1 MQEHIFDRMREVED
15 RHWWFAGRR
24 KIVNHVL
31 SGLELPPS
39 PRILEVG
46 CGTGGNLKLL
56 SAFGDVTAVD
66 CDEGALTTARAR
78 SVGQVVK
85 GSLPDGLP
93 FATERFDLIVLLDVL
108 EHVDDDGASLSTLHR
123 LVAPGGY
130 LLITVPAFMFLWGR
144 HDVEH
149 HHKRRYVEDDLRR
162 RVEQARL
169 AVEHS
174 TYFNSLLFPVAVAVR
189 LLDRLLP
196 SRPGGADLALP
207 SGVANRALE
216 AIFSVERHFVTR
228 GHAPFGVSL
237 LVIARKAR
245 G

>member
-1 MQEHIFDRMREVED
+1 M
-15 RHWWFAGRR
+15 
-24 KIVNHVL
+24 
-31 SGLELPPS
+31 
-39 PRILEVG
+39 
-46 CGTGGNLKLL
+46 
-56 SAFGDVTAVD
+56 
-66 CDEGALTTARAR
+66 
-78 SVGQVVK
+78 GQVVK
-85 GSLPDGLP
+85 GSLPDDLP
-93 FATERFDLIVLLDVL
+93 FATECFDLIVLLDVL

-123 LVAPGGY
+123 LVAPAGY

-189 LLDRLLP
+189 LLDRF
-196 SRPGGADLALP
+196 LAVPPRRRGPQACP
-207 SGVANRALE
+207 SGVVNRALE

-237 LVIARKAR
+237 LVIARKA
-245 G
+245 GG